1 MDSSGNEWV
10 KGKCGKPK
18 INCANCNARE
28 FFPVTDLVIRNH
40 LLGNNPNTRSN
51 RDFTIGIYPLLQD
64 ETCYFLAADFDKA
77 IWLEDAAAFLD
88 TCKTHSIPAYLERSR
103 SGNGGHV
110 WIFFSEP
117 TPATIARK
125 MGSFILTET
134 MENRPEIGF
143 DSYDRFFPNQDTM
156 PKGGFGNLIALPL
169 QKKPREMGNSVFLDA
184 NFIPHIDQ
192 WAYLSSIR
200 RMNKAEVEAVVDEAV
215 RKGSIVGVRMV
226 LTDEDDDKPWTA
238 PPSRKR
244 KKAQIKGPFP
254 KKITLVMG
262 NQLFVPKEDLSPSL
276 QNALIRI
283 PAFQNPEFYKAQAMR
298 FPTFDKPRIIGCA
311 ENFSKHIGIPRGSI
325 EDVMGLLES
334 LKIEVEIK
342 EERNEG
348 SPLNI
353 EFSGV
358 LRPEQKMA
366 AQSMLE
372 HDTGVLS
379 ASTAFGKTVI
389 AIYMIA
395 VRNVNTLILVHR
407 RQILDQWVA
416 RLGGF
421 LNVDAGD
428 IGQIGGGKR
437 KPTGKIDVAL
447 VQSLSKKDVVDDIV
461 GEYGHLIVD
470 ECHHISARSFENVT
484 KQAKAKFVTG
494 LSATVT
500 RKDGHHPIIFMQCG
514 PVRYRVDDRKQ
525 AEKRPFGHKV
535 VMRPT
540 GFQMKSPLH
549 GDADPTIHDYYTALM
564 KDEQRNMLILKD
576 LLDAIKEG
584 RSPVVLTERKEH
596 LQIFMDLIEN
606 QVQHVIAL
614 KGGMGKKQRVAISDR
629 IASIGEEGERVIIAT
644 GKYLGEGFDDSRLDT
659 LFLTLPVSWRGTVA
673 QYAGRLHRL
682 NDMKKEVVIYD
693 YADLDVPMMA
703 KMYERRR
710 RGYLAIGYEIEEE

>member
-1 MDSSGNEWV
+1 
-10 KGKCGKPK
+10 
-18 INCANCNARE
+18 
-28 FFPVTDLVIRNH
+28 
-40 LLGNNPNTRSN
+40 
-51 RDFTIGIYPLLQD
+51 
-64 ETCYFLAADFDKA
+64 
-77 IWLEDAAAFLD
+77 
-88 TCKTHSIPAYLERSR
+88 
-103 SGNGGHV
+103 
-110 WIFFSEP
+110 
-117 TPATIARK
+117 
-125 MGSFILTET
+125 
-134 MENRPEIGF
+134 
-143 DSYDRFFPNQDTM
+143 
-156 PKGGFGNLIALPL
+156 
-169 QKKPREMGNSVFLDA
+169 
-184 NFIPHIDQ
+184 
-192 WAYLSSIR
+192 
-200 RMNKAEVEAVVDEAV
+200 
-215 RKGSIVGVRMV
+215 MV